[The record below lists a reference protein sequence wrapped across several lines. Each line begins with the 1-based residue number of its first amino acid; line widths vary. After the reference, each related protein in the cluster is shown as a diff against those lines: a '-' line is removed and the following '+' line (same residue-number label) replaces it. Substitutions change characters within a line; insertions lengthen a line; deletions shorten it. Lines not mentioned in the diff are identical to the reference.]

1 MASRNV
7 ETCMAAHRAFNSR
20 DFEAVENAMAEDV
33 IYQDRAR
40 NATFRGRTGFR
51 EFMQGWVAAFS
62 NAQVSEPIYID
73 AGDTVVAQFV
83 ARGVNDGP
91 LGLLPASGMPANFN
105 FCEILRFND
114 KGQVV
119 SGDAYYDQLSIMVQ
133 LGHAKAPQKAT
144 AA

>member
-7 ETCMAAHRAFNSR
+7 ETCRAAHQAFNSR
-20 DFEAVENAMAEDV
+20 DFEAVVNAMAEDV

-40 NATFRGRTGFR
+40 DLTFRGRTGFR

-62 NAQVSEPIYID
+62 NAEVFEPVYID
-73 AGDTVVAQFV
+73 AGDAVVAQFV

-91 LGLLPASGMPANFN
+91 LGSLPASGKPVNFN

-114 KGQVV
+114 NGQVV